1 MEFLH
6 VAGQLLRAKRLER
19 NWSQE
24 TLCHG
29 ICAVSYLSKIE
40 QGKVEAN
47 QQIVSELFSRLNIQ
61 WNDSPEAKILRDNL
75 LEATFSFDHKECER
89 ILQILEADWEMIV
102 IGPYYAD
109 FAVLRAFYNH
119 DPNMIHKDLEPLL
132 DNRQRALLAI
142 LCNHDQ
148 EAYQIYPCALTA
160 VCAGEQAFLTGNY
173 TQALEFYQIAC
184 DQAAQQGFVHLLMFS
199 HHAMAACFSN
209 LQNMDAMNRH
219 SKIAERIAKAVGNQ
233 EILYAIQYNEA
244 ATKIESGD
252 FLSGYNFFSALDSPS
267 VLDLHK
273 LAVCCEGLGKVQ
285 EGIAALDLAENAPST
300 NSLDLEMCRLVRYR
314 LENPDYL
321 LDPVYGQLLM
331 TTFHRIK
338 EERSHG
344 FARFHLRWVTE
355 WLCSNRQYRKAFEI
369 LQDFTCL

>member
-19 NWSQE
+19 NWNQE

-29 ICAVSYLSKIE
+29 ICSVSYLSKIE
-40 QGKVEAN
+40 QGKAEVN
-47 QQIVSELFSRLNIQ
+47 QQILAELFSRLNIL
-61 WNDSPEAKILRDNL
+61 WNNTPEVKILRDDL
-75 LEATFSFDHKECER
+75 LEAIFSYDHKESER
-89 ILQILEADWEMIV
+89 ILGILEADWDANV

-132 DNRQRALLAI
+132 DNRQKALSAI
-142 LCNHDQ
+142 LFNCDQ

-160 VCAGEQAFLTGNY
+160 ICAGEKAFMTGNY

-184 DQAAQQGFVHLLMFS
+184 DQAAQQGYVHLLMFT

-209 LQNMDAMNRH
+209 LQNIDAMNRH
-219 SKIAERIAKAVGNQ
+219 SKIAARIAKAVGNS

-252 FLSGYNFFSALDSPS
+252 FQSGYNFFSKLESPR

-273 LAVCCEGLGKVQ
+273 ITVCCEGLGKVQ
-285 EGIAALDLAENAPST
+285 EGILALDLAENTACSNP
-300 NSLDLEMCRLVRYR
+300 LDLEMCRLVRYR

-321 LDPVYGQLLM
+321 HDPVYGQLLM
-331 TTFHRIK
+331 TTFQRIK
-338 EERSHG
+338 EELSHG

-355 WLCSNRQYRKAFEI
+355 WLCNNRQYRKAVEI
-369 LQDFTCL
+369 LQDFTE